1 MIHRLARLVAEA
13 RLRIQTIFLRSLFA
27 RRFLIAI
34 PTLVV
39 MLIAATL
46 LTALNSERRQ
56 WGHTSMVFIAR
67 QDIASDSVITDAMIK
82 RVEVP
87 TNVVPKNAREELP
100 TSKTLRAIGNGEI
113 LVDADFVPSAIAGD
127 LARGWVVV
135 GVGAMDNSLPLSS
148 GDHILAMANGEVVCA
163 EGEVVSTSR
172 SEITGMLSVS
182 IGVPESCAALLAESI
197 VSSHVVLALV
207 PDS

>member
-1 MIHRLARLVAEA
+1 M
-13 RLRIQTIFLRSLFA
+13 
-27 RRFLIAI
+27 IAI

-135 GVGAMDNSLPLSS
+135 GVGAMDSSLPLSS

>member
-172 SEITGMLSVS
+172 SEITDMLSVS

>member
-87 TNVVPKNAREELP
+87 TNVVPKTAREELP

-135 GVGAMDNSLPLSS
+135 GVGAMDSSLPLSS

>member
-82 RVEVP
+82 RVDIP

-135 GVGAMDNSLPLSS
+135 GVGAMDSSLPLSS

>member
-135 GVGAMDNSLPLSS
+135 GVGAMDSSLPLSS